1 VLWPWATLL
10 CRTVCCHSL
19 AKRFARVRCCCSSIF
34 QVSGC
39 DNTAKRVSLRAGAQL
54 LPAVAHYH
62 SDASAAWP
70 MVLGGL
76 GVVAHVARCG
86 STAVANMLHAAPGTT
101 VSTRQQQQQQRSLF
115 K

>member
-1 VLWPWATLL
+1 
-10 CRTVCCHSL
+10 L

-101 VSTRQQQQQQRSLF
+101 VSSLRANGVYKARQQQQQRSLF
-115 K
+115 KEL